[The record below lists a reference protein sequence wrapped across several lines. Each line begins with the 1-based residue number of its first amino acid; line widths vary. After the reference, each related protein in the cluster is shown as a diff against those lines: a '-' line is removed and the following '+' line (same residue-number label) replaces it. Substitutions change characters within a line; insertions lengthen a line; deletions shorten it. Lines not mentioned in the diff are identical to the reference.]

1 MFVPYPVVATQF
13 AVRQTRKHF
22 YIFLYTTIGECMAL
36 WGKSNEPSILASILV
51 SILASILV
59 YFFNLY
65 VMCK

>member
-1 MFVPYPVVATQF
+1 MFVPYSVVATQF

-36 WGKSNEPSILASILV
+36 WGKSNEPSILV

-59 YFFNLY
+59 YFLIF
-65 VMCK
+65 M